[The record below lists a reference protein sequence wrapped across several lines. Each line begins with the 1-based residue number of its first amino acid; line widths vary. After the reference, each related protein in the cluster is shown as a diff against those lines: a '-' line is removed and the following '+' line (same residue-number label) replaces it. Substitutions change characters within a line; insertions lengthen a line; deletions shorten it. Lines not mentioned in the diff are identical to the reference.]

1 MDCGW
6 DKLQLPAKPVLLFDE
21 THSWRGTDARERS
34 SGWLMGTFD
43 ILSANERLQS
53 KSMWMSVL
61 TGRAKNKP
69 SSIKHSSTTMTNDM
83 KFTCLFSFYLLY
95 AHFYYW
101 ILMAHNSTV
110 FRVTSQ
116 EKPQTLVEL
125 FLAVIQ
131 GTVELHLSSMLQN
144 INVRGVSLMCCAVE
158 SSRSRPPWPA
168 APEPRLVF
176 LQTGNTTGTHHT
188 LYWTGNIS
196 TTLIIMLHNTT
207 VSRNCRDVY
216 NYLFSAWMLARCIHL
231 LARCLWNEVL
241 CWS

>member
-1 MDCGW
+1 MDF
-6 DKLQLPAKPVLLFDE
+6 QQNLFYC
-21 THSWRGTDARERS
+21 
-34 SGWLMGTFD
+34 LM
-43 ILSANERLQS
+43 E
-53 KSMWMSVL
+53 SVL
-61 TGRAKNKP
+61 AAGWWELLTSYLRMSDYRIKACGCP
-69 SSIKHSSTTMTNDM
+69 SWPAVLKINPVTSNIQSQQWQM
-83 KFTCLFSFYLLY
+83 TCLFSFYLLY

-101 ILMAHNSTV
+101 ILMARNSTV

-116 EKPQTLVEL
+116 EKPQTRVDL